1 MTPATLPP
9 LAAARAGAAGRR
21 SGGRR
26 GGPARRRYDA
36 AVARGDA
43 TEDAR
48 KAQSGSEQPVGD
60 RLQIHANDLGD
71 VLTLKVGPLFLLTQ
85 SSGDIPAPSART
97 GRHGLGLYFRD
108 TRYLDERRLHLNG
121 RPMTLLLAAADI
133 GDRGTRELTNPELAL
148 EGGAVLRKETIGL
161 HVDTTIDGGVRE
173 VLTFRNFGRV
183 PVPVTLTLAYGSHF
197 DDIFTVRGLSPGR
210 RGRLYE
216 PQSRHGSLCLRYDG
230 ADDRRRTTRIGF
242 EPRPAHLDDRCARFP
257 LTLQPGESSVVT
269 VTITIADEPL
279 GTDPGPP
286 EAGAGLRPVAEPGVA
301 PRGAGLVPGGAQ
313 VETSNELFNRV
324 LRRSFLDL
332 EMLETQHG
340 DDRFFAAGVPWY
352 VALFGR
358 DSIITALETLAF
370 SPELARTTLD
380 LLARYQG
387 TVSCPERDEEPG
399 KILHELRVGER
410 ARLGEVPFTPYYGTI
425 DSTPLFLILVG
436 EYLQWTGDLRYFATM
451 QPHVEAALTWLERY
465 GDRDGDGWL
474 EYAARASKG
483 LFNQGWKDSQNAIVN
498 ADGSL
503 AEPPI
508 ALVEVQGYV
517 YRAYRTLG
525 QAYRVCGNEARAT
538 QLQER
543 ADALRAVF
551 DEQFWVPD
559 LGNYALALQGER
571 GSKRPAA
578 VDASNQGQAL
588 WGGIVSPG
596 RAGAVRDSLM
606 DPERLFAGWGLRTLS
621 KAASSYNPFDY
632 QTGAVWPHDSALV
645 AVGLRSYGFDEEALR
660 VFTGMYE
667 AATRFDLYRLPEL
680 FAGFGRERYGIP
692 VRYPVACAPQA
703 WAAGS
708 LPYLLTA
715 VLGLVPDAFER
726 RLHVVRPCLPDWLDW
741 VEVRGVRVGAGE
753 VDLRYERSGATTLVA
768 ALRKTDDVQ
777 VRIEY

>member
-1 MTPATLPP
+1 MAEGDLTEEAPA
-9 LAAARAGAAGRR
+9 
-21 SGGRR
+21 
-26 GGPARRRYDA
+26 
-36 AVARGDA
+36 
-43 TEDAR
+43 
-48 KAQSGSEQPVGD
+48 AQSAREEPVGD
-60 RLQIHANDLGD
+60 ELRSDELQIHANDLGD

-85 SSGDIPAPSART
+85 RSGDIPAPSVRT

-121 RPMTLLLAAADI
+121 RPMTLLLASADV
-133 GDRGTRELTNPELAL
+133 GDRGTRELTNPELRL
-148 EGGAVLRKETIGL
+148 EGGGVLHKETIGL
-161 HVDTTIDGGVRE
+161 HVDTTLDGTVRE

-183 PVPVTLTLAYGSHF
+183 PVTVTLTLAYGSNF
-197 DDIFTVRGLSPGR
+197 DDIFTVRGLPPGR
-210 RGRLYE
+210 RGKLHTPENR
-216 PQSRHGSLCLRYDG
+216 RGSLRLRYDG
-230 ADDRRRTTRIGF
+230 ADDRRRSTRITF
-242 EPRPAHLDDRCARFP
+242 DPRPAHLDASCARFP
-257 LTLQPGESSVVT
+257 LTLEPGESTVVT
-269 VTITIADEPL
+269 VTIIIADEPL
-279 GTDPGPP
+279 GADPGPP
-286 EAGAGLRPVAEPGVA
+286 TAGPARRPLAGPDVA
-301 PRGAGLVPGGAQ
+301 PGGTGLTPGGAQ

-332 EMLETQHG
+332 AMLETQHG

-370 SPELARTTLD
+370 APEVGRTTLD

-387 TVSCPERDEEPG
+387 TESCPERDEEPG

-436 EYLQWTGDLRYFATM
+436 EYLQWTGDLEYFATL
-451 QPHVEAALTWLERY
+451 QPNVEAALTWLERY

-474 EYAARASKG
+474 EYAARASQG

-517 YRAYRTLG
+517 YRAYRTMAR
-525 QAYRVCGNEARAT
+525 AYRVSGDSARAAR
-538 QLQER
+538 LQER
-543 ADALRAVF
+543 ADALRAAF
-551 DEQFWVPD
+551 GEQFWVPE
-559 LGNYALALQGER
+559 LGNYALALQGQP

-578 VDASNQGQAL
+578 VEASNQGQAL
-588 WGGIVSPG
+588 WGGIVSAS
-596 RAGAVRDSLM
+596 RAGLVRDSLM

-621 KAASSYNPFDY
+621 KAAASYNPFDY

-660 VFTGMYE
+660 IFTGMYE
-667 AATRFDLYRLPEL
+667 AATRFELYRLPEL

-715 VLGLVPDAFER
+715 VLGLVPDALGER
-726 RLHVVRPCLPDWLDW
+726 LDVVRPCLPEWLDW
-741 VEVRGVRVGAGE
+741 VVLTGVRVGAGE
-753 VDLRYERSGATTLVA
+753 VDLRYERLGTTTLA
-768 ALRKTDDVQ
+768 AATRKTGN
-777 VRIEY
+777 VRVMIEN